1 MKKQSITLAFLILL
15 FHWAANA
22 QKEGNIWHFGMGA
35 ALDFNSGAPVVT
47 TPSSMFSFEGSA
59 SIADADGNLLF
70 YTNGGG
76 RDSVQ
81 SGQPGGKIW
90 NRNHEVMYDMGNT
103 EGGGFSSAQSSVI
116 IPKPGTPGQYY
127 LFTMEEVEYY
137 VGGDVPG
144 QPLGRG
150 LSYFEVDM
158 ALNGGLGGVTNY
170 QGMILVPSYEGL
182 CAVRHQNGSDYWI
195 IVHNTDIG
203 MAVFPVTAAGVG
215 TPTIYNII
223 TSGIIKGSP
232 DGKWICSSSGIHPF
246 NNQTGVITDA
256 GLDLNNDFLYYE
268 FSPDSKRLFFSKN
281 SAFGYF
287 NLNAPDIIGSAT
299 SFAQLPSFSLI
310 GQMQV
315 GPDGN
320 IYLIESDGSNAFV
333 SVILCPNASPVL
345 NRRIFSFMTDPFP
358 FLGLPNFD
366 NAIFRN
372 DDATNSLN
380 VNLGD
385 DITLCE
391 NESVSLSTGIQGAS
405 YSWSNG
411 ALTDSIQVSA
421 PGVYAVTVTAP
432 GCALGIDTVQVSLSA
447 LSLDAGADQTV
458 CTDTPVQLQAITN
471 GAISWLPADL
481 VADPDNARTRFTG
494 DSSATLVAT
503 AVLDDCILSDTLFI
517 NLLLSPDAAAQPAD
531 TTIEV
536 GESVVLTGAG
546 DGVYLWSPADGLS
559 CTDCPDPTAT
569 PDSTTTYLFQVIS
582 SNGCADTAF
591 VTVNVTPPD
600 CTVLLPNAFTPNGDS
615 TNDSF
620 QLLGK
625 NVEMRAIA
633 IYNRWGEEVYRGSS
647 AWDGRVDGQDA
658 PSDVYV
664 YAADIRVCGADRRE
678 MGQVTLLR

>member
-1 MKKQSITLAFLILL
+1 
-15 FHWAANA
+15 
-22 QKEGNIWHFGMGA
+22 
-35 ALDFNSGAPVVT
+35 
-47 TPSSMFSFEGSA
+47 
-59 SIADADGNLLF
+59 
-70 YTNGGG
+70 
-76 RDSVQ
+76 
-81 SGQPGGKIW
+81 
-90 NRNHEVMYDMGNT
+90 
-103 EGGGFSSAQSSVI
+103 
-116 IPKPGTPGQYY
+116 
-127 LFTMEEVEYY
+127 
-137 VGGDVPG
+137 
-144 QPLGRG
+144 
-150 LSYFEVDM
+150 
-158 ALNGGLGGVTNY
+158 
-170 QGMILVPSYEGL
+170 
-182 CAVRHQNGSDYWI
+182 
-195 IVHNTDIG
+195 
-203 MAVFPVTAAGVG
+203 
-215 TPTIYNII
+215 
-223 TSGIIKGSP
+223 
-232 DGKWICSSSGIHPF
+232 
-246 NNQTGVITDA
+246 
-256 GLDLNNDFLYYE
+256 
-268 FSPDSKRLFFSKN
+268 
-281 SAFGYF
+281 
-287 NLNAPDIIGSAT
+287 
-299 SFAQLPSFSLI
+299 
-310 GQMQV
+310 
-315 GPDGN
+315 
-320 IYLIESDGSNAFV
+320 
-333 SVILCPNASPVL
+333 
-345 NRRIFSFMTDPFP
+345 MTDPFP

-536 GESVVLTGAG
+536 GESVVLTGGG

>member
-1 MKKQSITLAFLILL
+1 M
-15 FHWAANA
+15 
-22 QKEGNIWHFGMGA
+22 
-35 ALDFNSGAPVVT
+35 
-47 TPSSMFSFEGSA
+47 
-59 SIADADGNLLF
+59 
-70 YTNGGG
+70 
-76 RDSVQ
+76 
-81 SGQPGGKIW
+81 
-90 NRNHEVMYDMGNT
+90 
-103 EGGGFSSAQSSVI
+103 
-116 IPKPGTPGQYY
+116 
-127 LFTMEEVEYY
+127 
-137 VGGDVPG
+137 
-144 QPLGRG
+144 
-150 LSYFEVDM
+150 
-158 ALNGGLGGVTNY
+158 
-170 QGMILVPSYEGL
+170 
-182 CAVRHQNGSDYWI
+182 
-195 IVHNTDIG
+195 
-203 MAVFPVTAAGVG
+203 
-215 TPTIYNII
+215 
-223 TSGIIKGSP
+223 
-232 DGKWICSSSGIHPF
+232 
-246 NNQTGVITDA
+246 
-256 GLDLNNDFLYYE
+256 
-268 FSPDSKRLFFSKN
+268 
-281 SAFGYF
+281 
-287 NLNAPDIIGSAT
+287 
-299 SFAQLPSFSLI
+299 
-310 GQMQV
+310 
-315 GPDGN
+315 
-320 IYLIESDGSNAFV
+320 
-333 SVILCPNASPVL
+333 
-345 NRRIFSFMTDPFP
+345 
-358 FLGLPNFD
+358 GLPNFD

-411 ALTDSIQVSA
+411 ALTDSIQVSV

-432 GCALGIDTVQVSLSA
+432 GCALGIDTVQVFLSA

-647 AWDGRVDGQDA
+647 AWDGRVGGLDA

-678 MGQVTLLR
+678 MGQITLIR